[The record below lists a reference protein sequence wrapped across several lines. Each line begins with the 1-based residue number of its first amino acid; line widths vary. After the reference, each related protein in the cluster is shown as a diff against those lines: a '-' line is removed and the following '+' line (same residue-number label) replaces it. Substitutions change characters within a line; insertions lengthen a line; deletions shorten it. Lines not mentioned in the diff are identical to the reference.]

1 MQDLPNYATEPMGN
15 GPDGGQE
22 RHDGTD
28 RAWRSY
34 LTGHGV
40 PRDDAIAAAWLT
52 KAAEQGNQIAQA
64 KLASLYEHGRG
75 VSLDLKRAYIWRLL
89 SLDESTPKPSYE
101 LQDLTRLMTAEDVA
115 AAERQ
120 AAEWRQSH
128 LATHSSE
135 DDPAVLIE
143 SSK

>member
-1 MQDLPNYATEPMGN
+1 M
-15 GPDGGQE
+15 
-22 RHDGTD
+22 
-28 RAWRSY
+28 
-34 LTGHGV
+34 
-40 PRDDAIAAAWLT
+40 
-52 KAAEQGNQIAQA
+52 
-64 KLASLYEHGRG
+64 YEHGRG